1 MQVAS
6 SPANFDI
13 ELRDGLVSLE
23 SEQQN
28 GVVDDPT
35 KVGLVCASEGKFH
48 TKYVTPRL
56 ARILSLINVESRL
69 LILKKNSTLHAH
81 FHPPRLLIS

>member
-1 MQVAS
+1 MQLDS
-6 SPANFDI
+6 SLPDFDI

-48 TKYVTPRL
+48 TKLSHHLERL
-56 ARILSLINVESRL
+56 
-69 LILKKNSTLHAH
+69 
-81 FHPPRLLIS
+81 